1 MASFRFLHCAD
12 LHIDS
17 PLRGLEADPDAP
29 VSCIRSATRDAFTAL
44 VNYAVT
50 QEIDFVLAAGD
61 LYDGDWQDW
70 RTGQFLVREV
80 GRLSRGG
87 IPFIAISGNHDARS
101 VITRQLRLS
110 EPAYQMQASKAET
123 WSLPDLDVAIHGQ
136 SFATPAVLEDLTKN
150 YPPPRPGSFNIG
162 LLHTNVNGQLGHE
175 NYAPSNLIDLRNHGY
190 AYWALGHVHSRA
202 ILSDDP
208 WIVYPGNL
216 QGRHVRETGARG
228 AMLIT
233 VRDGRVSESPAFLP
247 FDTVRWDQVR
257 VDLTGVADEDAALA
271 LVRRTLTEALN
282 AADGRLLAARI
293 VLTGA
298 TAAYATL
305 ARDIGAT
312 REKLRAEALALA
324 GPERIWIEGVA
335 VNLAPP
341 RSRGALPDILASAIG
356 RLDAADLG
364 PSTKKY
370 CRDLLDRASG
380 VRDSLNPDNLAV
392 LAAANEELPPELLER
407 ARNLLLAR
415 LAQD

>member
-17 PLRGLEADPDAP
+17 PLRGLEADPDGPADR
-29 VSCIRSATRDAFTAL
+29 IRGATRDAFTAL
-44 VNYAVT
+44 VDYAIAQKV
-50 QEIDFVLAAGD
+50 DFVVAAGD

-80 GRLSRGG
+80 GRLGRHG

-101 VITRQLRLS
+101 IITRQLRLQA
-110 EPAYQMQASKAET
+110 PAYQMAAMKAET
-123 WSLPDLDVAIHGQ
+123 WSLPQFNVVIHGQ
-136 SFATPAVLEDLTKN
+136 SFATAAVHEDLTKN
-150 YPPPRPGSFNIG
+150 YPLPQPGQFNIG
-162 LLHTNVNGQLGHE
+162 LLHTNVNARTDHE
-175 NYAPSNLIDLRNHGY
+175 NYAPSNLTDLRNHGY
-190 AYWALGHVHSRA
+190 AYWALGHVHTRI

-216 QGRHVRETGARG
+216 QGRHIRETGPKG
-228 AMLIT
+228 AMLIS
-233 VRDGRVSESPAFLP
+233 VSDGRIADPPEFVP
-247 FDTVRWDQVR
+247 FDTIRWDRVQ
-257 VDLTGVADEDAALA
+257 VDLTGVADEEAALA
-271 LVRRTLTEALN
+271 LTRRSLTNALD

-293 VLTGA
+293 HLTGA
-298 TAAYATL
+298 TPAYATL
-305 ARDIGAT
+305 AGDIGAT

-324 GPERIWIEGVA
+324 GPERIWIESVA

-341 RSRGALPDILASAIG
+341 RSRGALPGLLTSSIEQ
-356 RLDAADLG
+356 LDPSELG

-370 CRDLLDRASG
+370 CRELLDRASG
-380 VRDSLNPDNLAV
+380 LRESLGPDHPAV
-392 LAAANEELPPELLER
+392 AAAANDELPPALLER